1 MYIGTYLKPPIP
13 LVQIYLIFEHHLFKI
28 YLDSSLS
35 RYLSDVSPVKLSKD
49 KKIKYFNFE
58 IQNDNCMY
66 WGAYKQIYYDY
77 KKLQL
82 CLCQVTA
89 RTSATIC
96 LLGKLAELYFGF
108 KKNE

>member
-1 MYIGTYLKPPIP
+1 
-13 LVQIYLIFEHHLFKI
+13 
-28 YLDSSLS
+28 
-35 RYLSDVSPVKLSKD
+35 
-49 KKIKYFNFE
+49 
-58 IQNDNCMY
+58 MY